1 MQRVSGISGLKEAW
15 EVGDDLDGDGFL
27 PCLKWLLRHR
37 YADLILLFSVV
48 TAFAALLA
56 VSAMG

>member
-1 MQRVSGISGLKEAW
+1 MQGVSGVLSLKEAW
-15 EVGDDLDGDGFL
+15 EVGDEFDEDGFL

-37 YADLILLFSVV
+37 YSDLILLCSVV
-48 TAFAALLA
+48 AAFVILLA